1 MNKEI
6 AHFALETALKNGAQG
21 ARISYGESIE
31 GTICTLNGEIENIRN
46 ASSRSISLSIFADG
60 RFASFSTNRI
70 TKDELERF
78 IPECVA
84 SCRLLEADPYR
95 TLPDPSLYYKGD
107 SKELDTE
114 DSAFDEISFEQK
126 LSKLRENFEEIPSDS
141 RIISVTNDYDE
152 NKRYD
157 YIIDSQGLQAE
168 ETHTFYTIANECTV
182 KGEGDIRPQNGWA
195 EGGTY
200 FDKLASGSGLKG
212 YQRSIGMLGARKIG
226 SGKYN
231 IVFENSVAAKAVS
244 AIIGALSGASI
255 KEKNSF
261 LLDSLGKRIF
271 PEFLNIADN
280 PHIPQASG
288 ATFFDG
294 EGVATKYLDII
305 KDGYVNTYFLNTYYA
320 NRLNMPRTVNAPNT
334 IVFPTGSDLSLEQIL
349 GKTGKGIL
357 ITGFNGGNSNPVT
370 GDFSY
375 GIEGYYFENGIKL
388 YPIKEMNITGNFIS
402 LWAKNIFIGNDPIKF
417 YKWQIPSLAFAD
429 IDISGL

>member
-6 AHFALETALKNGAQG
+6 AHFALETAIKNGAQG

-31 GTICTLNGEIENIRN
+31 GTISLLNGEIENIRN
-46 ASSRSISLSIFADG
+46 ATSRSISLSLFTDG

-70 TKDELERF
+70 TREELLKF
-78 IPECVA
+78 IPECIE
-84 SCRLLEADPYR
+84 SCRLLEPDSFR
-95 TLPDPSLYYKGD
+95 TLPDPMLYYKGNG
-107 SKELDTE
+107 KGLGTE
-114 DSAFDEISFEQK
+114 DEHFDDIPFEKK
-126 LSKLRENFEEIPSDS
+126 LHKIKENFEEIPSDS
-141 RIISVTNDYDE
+141 RIISIANDFEE
-152 NKRYD
+152 NKRFD

-168 ETHTFYTIANECTV
+168 ETHTFYTIGNECTV
-182 KGEGDIRPQNGWA
+182 KGDGDIRPQNGWA
-195 EGGTY
+195 EGNT
-200 FDKLASGSGLKG
+200 FFEKIAPGSGKKG
-212 YQRSIGMLGARKIG
+212 YQRCIDMLGARKIA

-231 IVFENSVAAKAVS
+231 VVFENSVAAKSVS

-255 KEKNSF
+255 KEQNSF

-271 PEFLNIADN
+271 PEWLSIADD
-280 PHIPQASG
+280 PHIPHASG
-288 ATFFDG
+288 STYFDG
-294 EGVATKYLDII
+294 EGAATKYMDII

-320 NRLNMPRTVNAPNT
+320 NKLNMQRTVNAPNT
-334 IVFPTGSDLSLEQIL
+334 IIFPRTSEIGLDEILRRTGS
-349 GKTGKGIL
+349 GIL

-375 GIEGYYFENGIKL
+375 GIEGFYFENGTKV

-417 YKWQIPSLAFAD
+417 YKWQIPSVAFAD